1 MNRRVWLTGAIAGL
15 SLGVMAGANG
25 PLRERTAFGRSGG
38 VSASAPVVRSARTP
52 AQSADSARPRTDTT
66 ASVPEPPDTRAA
78 PRDTVPPPPGPNYV
92 WVEGRWV
99 WHAEKQKYDWEPGF
113 WRPAPPV
120 YLAAVRVIGTRT

>member
-1 MNRRVWLTGAIAGL
+1 MNRRVWLPGVIAGL

-25 PLRERTAFGRSGG
+25 QLHQRTAFGRHGG
-38 VSASAPVVRSARTP
+38 ASASSPVVPARTP
-52 AQSADSARPRTDTT
+52 AEFGDSARPRADTT
-66 ASVPEPPDTRAA
+66 TSVPEPPDTLAT

-99 WHAEKQKYDWEPGF
+99 WHANKQKYEWEPGF

-120 YLAAVRVIGTRT
+120 YLAAARATGTRS